1 LAVTPLA
8 AAAVVALVT
17 LEVVMAAA
25 AAAVRASSV
34 KVRVA
39 LAYLLRRLLLAA
51 AGAVE
56 AVLAVEAALT
66 LPTPQELVTM
76 GVTAVTAAVQ
86 AVQG

>member
-17 LEVVMAAA
+17 LEVVMAA